1 MRRREPEA
9 ERRGMRY
16 ATTTKA
22 PCATC
27 GSDDVL
33 SLSML
38 VGESSLRFTCCVTCE
53 SRVWE
58 REGRSIPLD
67 SVLTIVSSR

>member
-1 MRRREPEA
+1 M
-9 ERRGMRY
+9 GY

-27 GSDDVL
+27 GSDEVL

-38 VGESSLRFTCCVTCE
+38 VGDSELRFTCCVTCE
-53 SRVWE
+53 TRVWE
-58 REGRSIPLD
+58 REGRAIPLD
-67 SVLTIVSSR
+67 SVLGIVATR